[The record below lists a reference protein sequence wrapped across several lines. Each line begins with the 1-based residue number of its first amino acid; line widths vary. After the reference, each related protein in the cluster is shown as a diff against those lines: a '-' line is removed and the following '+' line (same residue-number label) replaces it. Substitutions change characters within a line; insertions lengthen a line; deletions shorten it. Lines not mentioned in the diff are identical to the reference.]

1 MRRRPNICDAC
12 VRLQK
17 RSNPDAQTS
26 LDRWIPYCDAFPEG
40 VPNEIYRN
48 GFDHRNPFEGDR
60 GIRFELRPGG
70 ERALAAYESAAAR
83 KQNAASGQGT
93 SPGQGQGTEQGG

>member
-1 MRRRPNICDAC
+1 M
-12 VRLQK
+12 
-17 RSNPDAQTS
+17 SSSS

-40 VPNEIYRN
+40 VPNEIYRA

-70 ERALAAYESAAAR
+70 ERALAAYEASIAR
-83 KQNAASGQGT
+83 RQGARGAESGQSG
-93 SPGQGQGTEQGG
+93 